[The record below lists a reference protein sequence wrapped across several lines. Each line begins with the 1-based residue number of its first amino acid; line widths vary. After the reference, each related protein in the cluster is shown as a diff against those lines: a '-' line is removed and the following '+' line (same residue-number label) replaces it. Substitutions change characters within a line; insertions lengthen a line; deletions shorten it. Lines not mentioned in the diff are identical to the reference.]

1 MAWIGYRKTYMI
13 LHGWI
18 SGCLEVFGVAENTKK
33 FLANSINKWKLEL
46 TSDGLCLGSVKI
58 KMGIMQGD
66 SLSLPFFVQCM
77 VRLSLILRKVN
88 FHYEFG
94 DKKTRLNHLLF
105 MGDLKLFA
113 KSNYQ
118 IDLLMNT
125 TYTFS
130 EDIAME
136 FGMKK
141 CWMFVCK

>member
-1 MAWIGYRKTYMI
+1 
-13 LHGWI
+13 
-18 SGCLEVFGVAENTKK
+18 
-33 FLANSINKWKLEL
+33 
-46 TSDGLCLGSVKI
+46 
-58 KMGIMQGD
+58 MQGD
-66 SLSLPFFVQCM
+66 SLSLPSFVQCM

-118 IDLLMNT
+118 IDLLVNT

>member
-1 MAWIGYRKTYMI
+1 
-13 LHGWI
+13 
-18 SGCLEVFGVAENTKK
+18 
-33 FLANSINKWKLEL
+33 
-46 TSDGLCLGSVKI
+46 
-58 KMGIMQGD
+58 
-66 SLSLPFFVQCM
+66 
-77 VRLSLILRKVN
+77 
-88 FHYEFG
+88 
-94 DKKTRLNHLLF
+94 

-118 IDLLMNT
+118 IDLLVNT